1 MAFTDMILLIEMLLK
16 CMSTLITS
24 YFNNHLYKKHIIL
37 ALDQFINNRYK
48 KSIMSILRRINE
60 FSIDP
65 NQIKN

>member
-48 KSIMSILRRINE
+48 KVL
-60 FSIDP
+60 
-65 NQIKN
+65 